1 MKIAI
6 YPGSFDPITL
16 GHLNIIER
24 ASKIFDEV
32 IVCVMANSDKHPI
45 FSAEERVDFV
55 TRATR
60 HLSNVKADLHN
71 GLVAEYARSHN
82 TNVLIKGLRAVSDF
96 ENEFQMALINKTINP
111 DLETMFLTAESN
123 YTYLSSTVAKEM
135 GRYHVS
141 LNGFIPSE
149 IIADVEKRLEENC
162 RR

>member
-1 MKIAI
+1 M
-6 YPGSFDPITL
+6 
-16 GHLNIIER
+16 
-24 ASKIFDEV
+24 
-32 IVCVMANSDKHPI
+32 
-45 FSAEERVDFV
+45 
-55 TRATR
+55 
-60 HLSNVKADLHN
+60 
-71 GLVAEYARSHN
+71 AEYARSHN
-82 TNVLIKGLRAVSDF
+82 SNVLIKGLRAVSDF

>member
-24 ASKIFDEV
+24 ASKIFDRL
-32 IVCVMANSDKHPI
+32 IVCVMANSGKHPI
-45 FSAEERVDFV
+45 FSAEERVEFV
-55 TRATR
+55 RRVTG
-60 HLSNVKADLHN
+60 HLPNVTADLHN
-71 GLVAEYARSHN
+71 GLVAEYARSHGS
-82 TNVLIKGLRAVSDF
+82 NVLVKGLRAVSDF
-96 ENEFQMALINKTINP
+96 ENEFQMALINKSINP
-111 DLETMFLTAESN
+111 DLETMFLSAESN

-149 IIADVEKRLEENC
+149 IIADVEQRLEENS

>member
-1 MKIAI
+1 M
-6 YPGSFDPITL
+6 
-16 GHLNIIER
+16 
-24 ASKIFDEV
+24 
-32 IVCVMANSDKHPI
+32 
-45 FSAEERVDFV
+45 
-55 TRATR
+55 
-60 HLSNVKADLHN
+60 
-71 GLVAEYARSHN
+71 VAEYARSHN
-82 TNVLIKGLRAVSDF
+82 SNVLIKGLRAVSDF